1 MLNII
6 YYVNSASGD
15 SPIKK
20 DLKKIKKEAIK
31 AKIKA
36 LIIHVA
42 QNDSKTSYII
52 TKNIRSYHFSEIRIK
67 FSKNL
72 YRVLYFIWK
81 NNNLILLHIFLKK
94 EGQATPNKELVKAEN
109 RYQDFIKNTN
119 LYE

>member
-6 YYVNSASGD
+6 YYVDSTSKN
-15 SPIKK
+15 SPIKE
-20 DLKKIKKEAIK
+20 DLEKITKASIK
-31 AKIKA
+31 AKIRA

-42 QNDSKTSYII
+42 QNDGKTSYII
-52 TKNIRSYHFSEIRIK
+52 AKNIRGYHFSEIRIK

-81 NNNLILLHIFLKK
+81 DDNLILLHIFLKK
-94 EGQATPNKELVKAEN
+94 EGQATPDKELVEAEN